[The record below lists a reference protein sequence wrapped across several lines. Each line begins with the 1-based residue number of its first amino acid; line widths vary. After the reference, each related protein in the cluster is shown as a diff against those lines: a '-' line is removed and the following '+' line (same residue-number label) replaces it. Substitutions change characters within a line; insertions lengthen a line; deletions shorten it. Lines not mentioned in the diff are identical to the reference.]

1 MEASISI
8 SFRLGPSP
16 PSAPEVGV
24 CSGMTGLSCLGSCA
38 LLRTFVLH
46 FPVIRDCKWEDRF
59 CVRLCCLSW

>member
-16 PSAPEVGV
+16 PSAPDVGV

-46 FPVIRDCKWEDRF
+46 FPVIRDCKWEG
-59 CVRLCCLSW
+59 